1 MIFKIGIYVNYWPGQ
16 LSGTY
21 PHLAEAPPH
30 VHSALLLS
38 ILLIGLLLILI
49 HRLPLRLRV
58 LHFVLQL
65 QVQDLDRLLQ
75 GCVGSYIWG
84 KRSLS

>member
-1 MIFKIGIYVNYWPGQ
+1 MIFKIGICVIIGQ

-21 PHLAEAPPH
+21 PHLAETPPH
-30 VHSALLLS
+30 VHSTLLLS
-38 ILLIGLLLILI
+38 ILLIGLLLIIILI

-58 LHFVLQL
+58 LHLVLQL